1 MRWGPSG
8 PVPGRSSARAKFTGA
23 NARPPAA
30 VAARRPRRFTVVFI
44 AVFTAVFMA
53 VTVSDF
59 ADIRLTLA
67 LRTDDVQKDDETR
80 RRNGTA

>member
-1 MRWGPSG
+1 M
-8 PVPGRSSARAKFTGA
+8 
-23 NARPPAA
+23 AA
-30 VAARRPRRFTVVFI
+30 VAARRPRRFTVVFVEVFT
-44 AVFTAVFMA
+44 AVFLAVFMA

-80 RRNGTA
+80 RRDGTA